1 VHLSKGTPLLQV
13 CFRRDSSSPG
23 AQFGFLD
30 ESAGNALGQVLI
42 GLVLGGQLIKLRGQE
57 WWWWLEGRVYHMD
70 ENSWIGLLA
79 WFFTQARL

>member
-1 VHLSKGTPLLQV
+1 LLWQ
-13 CFRRDSSSPG
+13 DSSFFFFGKTVLHQS